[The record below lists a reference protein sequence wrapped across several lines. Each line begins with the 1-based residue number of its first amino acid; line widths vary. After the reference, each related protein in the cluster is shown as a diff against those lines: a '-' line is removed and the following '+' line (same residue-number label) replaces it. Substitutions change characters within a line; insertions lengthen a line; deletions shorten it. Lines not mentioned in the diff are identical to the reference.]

1 MSKSNSMDMLKGS
14 LWDKVLIFAIPLA
27 LTGVLQQLFNAA
39 DVMVLGQF
47 VGKNAI
53 AAVGNNISLIGILVN
68 LFMGLS
74 LGANVVIAQAIG
86 ARREYDAKVAVHTS
100 IMFATLIGAAI
111 MLAAEFATDPILD
124 LMNVPQEVRSM
135 AEVYLRVFLIGLPFM
150 SLYNFAAAILRSKG
164 DTKTPLVALALASV
178 LNIILNLAFT
188 IWFNMGVLGVAAAT
202 TLANALAAGV
212 LLIVLNRSASFIHL
226 RVKSLQINGAALAEI
241 VRIGLPAAI
250 QGMVF
255 SLANLIIQAAINSLG
270 ADAMAASAAAFTIE
284 INVYC
289 FLGAFGQAATT
300 FVGQNYGAGKLDRC
314 RQVTWVSIKLNAV
327 VTTVLTVLVLVFGK
341 ELLIMFQSDPKVI
354 ELGYTRLCYIV
365 GPEIICIF
373 LDGLSGALRGY
384 GISTPPAILTLLGV
398 CGVRIT
404 WVYTLFEAHPTYDV
418 LMATYP
424 ASWIITAVLIG
435 FAYKHYMKKV

>member
-404 WVYTLFEAHPTYDV
+404 WVYTLYEAHPTYDV

>member
-226 RVKSLQINGAALAEI
+226 RVKSLQINSGALAEI